1 LQLLLQFDSLLR
13 LGCQELIHLDVP
25 ALEFRS
31 VRGLL
36 APVVRAIF
44 LIKFFVVLCRRCG
57 DLQPGA
63 RRWGCAG
70 PVLRCVP
77 EGGDAGACVFA
88 PISRRLPNS

>member
-1 LQLLLQFDSLLR
+1 MYKNYLHVSTDTSSYPWQGNNLSR
-13 LGCQELIHLDVP
+13 
-25 ALEFRS
+25 
-31 VRGLL
+31 
-36 APVVRAIF
+36 RAFF

-88 PISRRLPNS
+88 PISRRLSNS